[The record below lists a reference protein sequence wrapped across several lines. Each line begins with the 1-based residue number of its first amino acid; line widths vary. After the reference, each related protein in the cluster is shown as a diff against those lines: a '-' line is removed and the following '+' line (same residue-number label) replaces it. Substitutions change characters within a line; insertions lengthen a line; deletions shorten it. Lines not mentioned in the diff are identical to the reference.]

1 MRPAGSA
8 TAADKPRHESIDE
21 RDARLE
27 SDYSYD
33 RRGERSTMAFVS
45 VYSGD
50 LTREFFEWREREYQ
64 LGRTTGEGIFDGL
77 RRWEVGRFGSRLDH
91 GPHGVLLFV
100 VRCNL
105 APEHG
110 GRKLPLGY
118 FDRKPLPPKALPS
131 GEIDG
136 LAAKAA
142 RGTTMPRGMTRRQ
155 REERIRELDKQAAAL
170 RAEAEAEAA
179 REQPPPPSDETAKQE
194 A

>member
-1 MRPAGSA
+1 MRPVGS
-8 TAADKPRHESIDE
+8 TTVADKPRHEGIDE

-27 SDYSYD
+27 SNYSYD
-33 RRGERSTMAFVS
+33 RRDERSTMAFVS
-45 VYSGD
+45 VYSGE

-77 RRWEVGRFGSRLDH
+77 RRWEVGRFGARLDN
-91 GPHGVLLFV
+91 GPHGVLLFA

-131 GEIDG
+131 GEIDA

-142 RGTTMPRGMTRRQ
+142 RGTTMPRGMSRRQ
-155 REERIRELDKQAAAL
+155 REERIQELDKQAAAL
-170 RAEAEAEAA
+170 RAEAKTEAA
-179 REQPPPPSDETAKQE
+179 RNQQPPLSDETARE

>member
-1 MRPAGSA
+1 MRPVGS
-8 TAADKPRHESIDE
+8 TTVADKPRHEGIDE
-21 RDARLE
+21 RNARLE
-27 SDYSYD
+27 SNYSYD
-33 RRGERSTMAFVS
+33 RRDERSTMAFVS
-45 VYSGD
+45 VYSGE

-77 RRWEVGRFGSRLDH
+77 RRWEVGRFGARLDN
-91 GPHGVLLFV
+91 GPHGVLLFA

-131 GEIDG
+131 GEIDA

-142 RGTTMPRGMTRRQ
+142 RGTTMPRGMSRRQ
-155 REERIRELDKQAAAL
+155 REERIQELDKQAAAL
-170 RAEAEAEAA
+170 RAEAKTEAA
-179 REQPPPPSDETAKQE
+179 RNQQPPLSDETARE